1 MIKKKMEIGLPS
13 PHSACNG
20 MRGHCLGVD
29 PMSAVGNSDDME
41 GTNKDHVGV
50 AVVSVGIVLV
60 FSRVGLF
67 NVKQ

>member
-1 MIKKKMEIGLPS
+1 
-13 PHSACNG
+13 

-29 PMSAVGNSDDME
+29 PISAVGNSDDME

-50 AVVSVGIVLV
+50 VVVSVGIVLV
-60 FSRVGLF
+60 FSRIGLF